1 MYLAIDSTTAL
12 AGVAVI
18 SMDGTVEAEVTWRA
32 GRNHTAELYPGIEE
46 VLRRGK
52 ATREDLTGII
62 VAVGPGSFTG
72 IRIGMAT
79 AKGLAIGLRVP
90 LVGVGTL
97 EAATYAFAWAGRLV
111 WGALDAGRGQV
122 VVAAFEGEPTGS
134 AQGQWRRVVEEQILD
149 PEAFCLAIG
158 GGEVILCGEPPDGV
172 LELVRERLG
181 DRVTTPSKAARIRR
195 PGALAELG
203 WKRLID
209 GDSDD
214 PMNLAPLY
222 VRPPAAL
229 EKKR

>member
-1 MYLAIDSTTAL
+1 MYLAIDSTTAH
-12 AGVAVI
+12 AGVAAI
-18 SMDGTVEAEVTWRA
+18 SGDGAVAAEVTWHA
-32 GRNHTAELYPGIEE
+32 GRNHTAELYPAIEE
-46 VLRRGK
+46 VLRQGK
-52 ATREDLTGII
+52 TNREELNGVI

-97 EAATYAFAWAGRLV
+97 EAATYAFAWGKRPV

-122 VVAAFEGEPTGS
+122 VVAAFEGEQITL
-134 AQGQWRRVVEEQILD
+134 AQGQWRRVVDEQILD
-149 PEAFCLAIG
+149 PEEFCSRIG
-158 GGEVILCGEPPDGV
+158 DGEVILCGEPPEGV
-172 LELVRERLG
+172 VELVRERLG
-181 DRVTTPSKAARIRR
+181 DLVTIPSKAARIRR
-195 PGALAELG
+195 PGMLAELG

-214 PMNLAPLY
+214 PMDLAPLY

>member
-1 MYLAIDSTTAL
+1 
-12 AGVAVI
+12 
-18 SMDGTVEAEVTWRA
+18 VTWHA
-32 GRNHTAELYPGIEE
+32 GRNHTAELYPAIEE

-52 ATREDLTGII
+52 TSREDLTGII

-97 EAATYAFAWAGRLV
+97 EAATYAFAWGKTLV

-122 VVAAFEGEPTGS
+122 VAAAFEDGQNES
-134 AQGQWRRVVEEQILD
+134 ARGQWRRIVDERIFD
-149 PEAFCLAIG
+149 PEEFCSAIG
-158 GGEVILCGEPPDGV
+158 DGEVILCGEPPDGV
-172 LELVRERLG
+172 LDLVRERLG
-181 DRVTTPSKAARIRR
+181 DHVMIPSEAARIRR

-209 GDSDD
+209 GDTDD
-214 PMNLAPLY
+214 PMTLVPFYA
-222 VRPPAAL
+222 RPPAAL
-229 EKKR
+229 EKNR